1 MTRFSDLPEDL
12 TSRRSR
18 VQHFIAGNLIRPTS
32 RKTGEQRL
40 RIYPDAWYGSNPIDA
55 TQMIEADAAH
65 QKERQ
70 RLPGLKAT
78 MSAINDD
85 WDERINYALREGH
98 VSEYEA
104 LRKREEIKKDYIEPI
119 QKDVDRLTNETTL
132 YTPRHLTLAALL
144 GKKAVSWALS
154 DENPSS
160 YQDADVREYTEENEP
175 NMVIWKRD
183 VGESRAKHHAATTE
197 LSMGERIKERVLPWH
212 VNVHQ
217 MTRGY
222 GGHEEGGWWY
232 DKGEAYGHT
241 RGYMTNRAA
250 RRAEAKLKKHFPKN
264 SNTSILSVSPSD
276 AYEADKDQGV
286 FEPVEYTDYGARAL
300 GMPSRFIQEPSDEDF
315 DYSMFGRPSGNF
327 RTSISRGTIGDYP
340 KQKPHYE

>member
-1 MTRFSDLPEDL
+1 M
-12 TSRRSR
+12 
-18 VQHFIAGNLIRPTS
+18 QHFLAGNLIRPTS

-40 RIYPDAWYGSNPIDA
+40 RIYPDNWYGSNPIDA

-70 RLPGLKAT
+70 RLPELKAT

-85 WDERINYALREGH
+85 WDERINSALREGH

-104 LRKREEIKKDYIEPI
+104 LRTREEIKKNYIEPI

-160 YQDADVREYTEENEP
+160 YQNAGVREHTEENEP
-175 NMVIWKRD
+175 NMVLWKRD
-183 VGESRAKHHAATTE
+183 VGESKAKHHAATAE
-197 LSMGERIKERVLPWH
+197 LSLGERIKERVFPWH
-212 VNVHQ
+212 INVHQ

-222 GGHEEGGWWY
+222 GGREEGGWWY
-232 DKGEAYGHT
+232 DKGEAFGHS
-241 RGYMTNRAA
+241 RGYMTNRGA
-250 RRAEAKLKKHFPKN
+250 RRAEEQLQQHFNERKPG
-264 SNTSILSVSPSD
+264 TILSVSPSD
-276 AYEADKDQGV
+276 AYEADKDEGV
-286 FEPVEYTDYGARAL
+286 FEPIEYTDSSAYAEGL
-300 GMPSRFIQEPSDEDF
+300 PSRFIQEPLDEDY
-315 DYSMFGRPSGNF
+315 DYSMFGIPSGRF

-340 KQKPHYE
+340 KERPHYQ